1 METSVESTTSVE
13 ITTCVESTDEKFER
27 FFPTQ
32 MLFINK
38 IKEYH
43 IQMMMISEIVKDM
56 YDLEFGIEEK
66 FSFQRISFFPTMRFK
81 FKMKIRPISFEF
93 YCERIELDI
102 NVKCNID
109 KKSQKYGC
117 GGGSGSGLGDLS
129 SYESIGI
136 FTTDF
141 MVKIIQMLKSHH
153 ELCLLN
159 IKHSELILSSLTE
172 LFDTYQEKIVC
183 YDEFAESYSSDGDF
197 IEFRLDEREKL
208 MQAARLCFKSPSSKS
223 KSVVMYG
230 GMIQLIDV
238 DYDLGLDYDELPCC
252 RVLHSFKLDTEITD
266 DAKFTDMFQ
275 KHIRS
280 YFDVLTGKKKI
291 KSYI

>member
-1 METSVESTTSVE
+1 METSVESTT
-13 ITTCVESTDEKFER
+13 CVESIDEKFER

-32 MLFINK
+32 MLFMNK

-56 YDLEFGIEEK
+56 YDFEFGIEKK
-66 FSFQRISFFPTMRFK
+66 FSFQKISFFPTMKFK

-93 YCERIELDI
+93 GCERIDSDI
-102 NVKCNID
+102 DVKCHID

-117 GGGSGSGLGDLS
+117 GSGLGDS
-129 SYESIGI
+129 TSFENIGI

-141 MVKIIQMLKSHH
+141 MQTIIQMLKSRY
-153 ELCLLN
+153 ELCLLD
-159 IKHSELILSSLTE
+159 IKHTELIFSSLTE

-183 YDEFAESYSSDGDF
+183 YDEFAGTYGSDGDF
-197 IEFRLDEREKL
+197 INFRLDEREKL
-208 MQAARLCFKSPSSKS
+208 MQAVRLCFKSPSSKS
-223 KSVVMYG
+223 KSVVMHDR
-230 GMIQLIDV
+230 MIQLIDV
-238 DYDLGLDYDELPCC
+238 DYDTCLDFDELPYC

-275 KHIRS
+275 KCIRS
-280 YFDVLTGKKKI
+280 YFDILTGKR
-291 KSYI
+291 